1 MIYPWSPFTFGTRRN
16 ETPAYGGSWKNLL
29 LFRWHYRI
37 PGLPPTPDNR
47 FRDSFKWCDPI
58 NQKDGEAGEKC
69 EISGAWFPGH
79 MLRTI
84 QDPESSFYGKKVGAP
99 FYPREKAFRPAQND
113 TWGEPSE

>member
-1 MIYPWSPFTFGTRRN
+1 MIHPWTPFSFDSISN
-16 ETPAYGGSWKNLL
+16 QAPAYGSSWSNLL
-29 LFRWHYRI
+29 LFRWFFWI